1 MIAIAEEIGNMI
13 IVMQSHAGPEHIRS
27 VVRRIEEM
35 GYRPNV
41 SQGEETTIIGV
52 IGHSSPDQLASLE
65 FMPGVDRMVPVT
77 KPYKLGSR
85 DFRPKNTV
93 VQVGDVRFGGDEL
106 VMIAGPCSV
115 ESEQQ
120 LWEAARAVKASG
132 AQVLRGGAF
141 KPRSSPYSFQ
151 GLGKPALEMLDQV
164 GDELGLQV
172 ITEVLTPD
180 DVDLVSSYADVLQI
194 GARNMQNFTLLQ
206 EVGRS
211 GHPVLLKR
219 GMSATLEELLMS
231 AEYILANGNDNVIL
245 CERGIRT
252 FEDSTRFTLDIS
264 AIPVLKHLTHLPVIV
279 DPSHATGK
287 WAFVPAVAK
296 AGVAAGADG
305 LIIEVHPR
313 PEEALSDGPQSLKL
327 ERFAQLMSELK
338 PLALAVG
345 RSL

>member
-1 MIAIAEEIGNMI
+1 VIAEAEEIGDMI
-13 IVMQSHAGPEHIRS
+13 VVMQSSARPEQIRS
-27 VVRRIEEM
+27 VVDRIQEL

-41 SQGEETTIIGV
+41 SEGEETTIIGV
-52 IGHSSPDQLASLE
+52 IGHSSPEQLASLE

-93 VQVGDVRFGGDEL
+93 VQVGDVRFGGEEL

-115 ESEQQ
+115 ESADQ
-120 LWEAARAVKASG
+120 LWESARAVKASG
-132 AQVLRGGAF
+132 ARVLRGGAF

-151 GLGKPALEMLDQV
+151 GLGKPALEMLDLV
-164 GDELGLQV
+164 GQELGLQV

-180 DVDLVSSYADVLQI
+180 EVDLVASYADILQV
-194 GARNMQNFTLLQ
+194 GARNMQNFSLLQ

-327 ERFAQLMSELK
+327 ERFAHLMTELK
-338 PLALAVG
+338 PLATAVG

>member
-1 MIAIAEEIGNMI
+1 MIAVVEEIGDMI
-13 IVMQSHAGPEHIRS
+13 IVMQSSAGPEHIRN
-27 VVRRIEEM
+27 VVARVREL

-41 SQGEETTIIGV
+41 SEGEETTIIGV

-85 DFRPKNTV
+85 DFRPKSTV
-93 VQVGDVRFGGDEL
+93 VQVGNVRFGGEEL

-115 ESEQQ
+115 ESADQ
-120 LWEAARAVKASG
+120 LWETARAVKATG

-151 GLGKPALEMLDQV
+151 GLGKPALEMLQQV
-164 GDELGLQV
+164 GHELGLQV

-180 DVDLVSSYADVLQI
+180 DVSLVASYADVLQI
-194 GARNMQNFTLLQ
+194 GARNMQNFSLLQ

-219 GMSATLEELLMS
+219 GMSATVEDLLMS

-252 FEDSTRFTLDIS
+252 FENSTRFTLDIS

-296 AGVAAGADG
+296 AGIAAGADG

-327 ERFAQLMSELK
+327 DRFARLMTELK
-338 PLALAVG
+338 PLAAAVG

>member
-1 MIAIAEEIGNMI
+1 MI